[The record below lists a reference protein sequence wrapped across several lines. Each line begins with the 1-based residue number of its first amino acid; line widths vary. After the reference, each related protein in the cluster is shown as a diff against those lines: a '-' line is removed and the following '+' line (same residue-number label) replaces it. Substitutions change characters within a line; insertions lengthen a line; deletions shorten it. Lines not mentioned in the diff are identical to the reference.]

1 MATPVRRY
9 IFIDYENLQ
18 RIRFRKLEKVCEKVF
33 IFISAAE
40 ERIPVSLVQQIQKL
54 GKNAKWMVTNVPAN
68 ASMNLHI
75 CFLMGRLHE
84 KVEKDIEFAILSDDA
99 DFDHVIPQI
108 NSDGR
113 QCLRVKR
120 PTVAENGQGHMD
132 EDSYFPTNEATP
144 QQASQQA
151 DDVLFGNE
159 EVEDTEEIA
168 RDTVRWLIRSGN
180 RPVALASL
188 KSYILMQHKDDVN
201 EKNVDSIISSMI
213 TQKEISVQQGE
224 VMYNF

>member
-33 IFISAAE
+33 IFVSAAE
-40 ERIPVSLVQQIQKL
+40 ERIPVSLVQQIQKM
-54 GKNAKWMVTNVPAN
+54 GKNAKWVVTNVPAD

-84 KVEKDIEFAILSDDA
+84 KIDKDIEFAILSDDA
-99 DFDHVIPQI
+99 DFDYIVPQI
-108 NSDGR
+108 NGDGR

-120 PTVAENGQGHMD
+120 PKASENGQPQMD
-132 EDSYFPTNEATP
+132 GDSYFPNSESAS

-151 DDVLFGNE
+151 DDVLFGTE
-159 EVEDTEEIA
+159 LEEDTEEIA

-201 EKNVDSIISSMI
+201 EKNVDSIIGSMI